1 MWIRGAYL
9 ESLFAGRGEHFD
21 ISAEYFEDKRRSKV
35 NIWNKGPDNIIST
48 QMLILRLQKTQET
61 RNLSDSVNQSR
72 VINTEHL

>member
-35 NIWNKGPDNIIST
+35 NIWNKGPDNLISI
-48 QMLILRLQKTQET
+48 QNEY
-61 RNLSDSVNQSR
+61 
-72 VINTEHL
+72 